1 MKYLLFL
8 VCLTSQAFAYDV
20 NLDRAEVIF
29 EDRLEGSVN
38 VWCRDD
44 NNRTRTNYYNCNESV
59 LRDGN
64 YAKLVVSNGT
74 IDADYVKLQRVGSK
88 YIKGAKFNATTGIS
102 TGSFNLWVG
111 SLFQRPML
119 NRGVNTIKYKFFKK
133 KKLIAEGEF
142 DVDVVRGKTRDC
154 GYGTLST
161 SRCPS
166 AYEACS
172 EFYRRRNYCR

>member
-8 VCLTSQAFAYDV
+8 ICLTSHAFAIEV
-20 NLDRAEVIF
+20 NLDRAEIIF
-29 EDRLEGSVN
+29 EDRLEGNVSVR
-38 VWCRDD
+38 CQE
-44 NNRTRTNYYNCNESV
+44 NNNSRTLYYNCQESV

-64 YAKLVVSNGT
+64 YAKLVVTNGS
-74 IDADYVKLQRVGSK
+74 IDADYVKLQRLGSK
-88 YIKGAKFNATTGIS
+88 YIKGATFNANTGIS
-102 TGSFNLWVG
+102 KGSFNLWVG

-119 NRGVNTIKYKFFKK
+119 NRGVNTIKYKFFKNK
-133 KKLIAEGEF
+133 KIVGEGEF

-154 GYGTLST
+154 GYGSLSVG
-161 SRCPS
+161 SCLG